1 MIDCEGLQKKFNFN
15 IINIMK
21 KVIFEA
27 GLPITIFKEGKSYVA
42 YSPALNL
49 STSAPTYEKA
59 QSRFTEA
66 VKIFFDEIAN
76 MGTLDQVLSDL
87 GWKKVKSNWRPPV
100 VVSNYVQPM
109 TFSYA

>member
-1 MIDCEGLQKKFNFN
+1 
-15 IINIMK
+15 MK

-66 VKIFFDEIAN
+66 VKIFFD
-76 MGTLDQVLSDL
+76 
-87 GWKKVKSNWRPPV
+87 
-100 VVSNYVQPM
+100 
-109 TFSYA
+109 